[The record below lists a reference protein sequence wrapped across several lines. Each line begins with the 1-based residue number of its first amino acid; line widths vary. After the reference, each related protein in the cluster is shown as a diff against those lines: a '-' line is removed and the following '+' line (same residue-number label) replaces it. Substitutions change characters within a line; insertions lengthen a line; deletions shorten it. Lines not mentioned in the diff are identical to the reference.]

1 MKMPAVVAWEVAKA
15 CNLSCRHCKADAR
28 AVAIDRRLQGGQERR
43 ELTTIEGLALIDSI
57 ATFHPLLIFTGGE
70 PLLRRDLET
79 LIDYASRSGLRAA
92 LATNGLLID
101 ERKARKLK
109 ERGLSAVSISIDSA
123 DAKVHDATRGV
134 EGAYS
139 SALSA
144 IKAMAKAQ
152 VSVQVNTTVTKANVG
167 ELQAINDVVRTSG
180 ANAWHIFFL
189 VPTGRGNVADLVPTL
204 DYYEALNWL
213 EAVDNARNGF
223 SLRPTCAPQYRL
235 SEGRK
240 GCLAGV
246 SYAFVSYDGTVQP
259 CGYLPLEA
267 GNVRWQSF
275 AEIWQASPLLK
286 KLRTPSQ
293 WKNAC
298 AGCAYCTTCRGCR
311 ARAFAISGD
320 FLGEDPYCGGVAP
333 CPL

>member
-1 MKMPAVVAWEVAKA
+1 MPAVVAWEITKV

-28 AVAIDRRLQGGQERR
+28 AAAADRRLQGQQERG

-70 PLLRRDLET
+70 PLLRRDLEI
-79 LIDYASRSGLRAA
+79 LIEHASRLGVRAA

-101 ERKARKLK
+101 ERKAQKLK
-109 ERGLSAVSISIDSA
+109 EHGLSAVSISIDSA
-123 DAKVHDATRGV
+123 DPKAHDATRGV
-134 EGAYS
+134 TGAYS

-144 IKAMAKAQ
+144 IKAMAKAR

-167 ELQAINDVVRTSG
+167 TLQAINDVVRASG
-180 ANAWHIFFL
+180 AHAWHVFFL
-189 VPTGRGNVADLVPTL
+189 VPTGRGNVDDLVPTL

-213 EAVDNARNGF
+213 GALDNAHSGF
-223 SLRPTCAPQYRL
+223 PVRPTCAPQYRL
-235 SEGRK
+235 REGRK
-240 GCLAGV
+240 GCLAGI
-246 SYAFVSYDGTVQP
+246 SYAFVSCDGTVQP
-259 CGYLPLEA
+259 CGYLPLDA
-267 GNVRWQSF
+267 GNVRRQGF
-275 AEIWQASPLLK
+275 AEIWQKSPLLK
-286 KLRTPSQ
+286 MLRTPSR

-298 AGCAYCTTCRGCR
+298 AACAYGTTCRGCR

-333 CPL
+333 CLH